1 MDKFIKLFQD
11 SIIFAFIPLAIFLLS
26 SCIYLKLKLSK
37 LKITN
42 ETLYEKYIEKKKSFF
57 CLLPFTIL
65 SLVYL
70 VSKF

>member
-1 MDKFIKLFQD
+1 MDKFINIFQD
-11 SIIFAFIPLAIFLLS
+11 SIIFTFIPLAIFLLS
-26 SCIYLKLKLSK
+26 SCVYLKFKLSE

-42 ETLYEKYIEKKKSFF
+42 ETLYDKYIEKKKSFLY
-57 CLLPFTIL
+57 LLPFTIL

>member
-11 SIIFAFIPLAIFLLS
+11 SIIFSFILLAIFLLS
-26 SCIYLKLKLSK
+26 SCVYLKLKISK

-42 ETLYEKYIEKKKSFF
+42 ETLHKKYIEKKKSFL

-65 SLVYL
+65 SLAYL